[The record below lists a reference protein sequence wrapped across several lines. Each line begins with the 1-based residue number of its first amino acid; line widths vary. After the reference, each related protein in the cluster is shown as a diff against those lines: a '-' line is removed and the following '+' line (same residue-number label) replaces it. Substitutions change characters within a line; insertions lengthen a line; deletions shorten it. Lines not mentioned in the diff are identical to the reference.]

1 MTTRN
6 SRAKLG
12 RIAAANLSLYHS
24 IIRPI
29 LFSLSPESAHEFA
42 LKTLNHSAIRACF
55 KQSKRFPELGT
66 LKRFGLEFTNP
77 VGLAAGFDKNGT
89 AAHALADLGFGLI
102 EVGTVTNEPQP
113 GNLKPRLVST
123 AAGSGANQPSGI
135 QQPWRVVVQAVLARS
150 PARQNNVAI

>member
-1 MTTRN
+1 V
-6 SRAKLG
+6 

-42 LKTLNHSAIRACF
+42 LKTLNISAIRACF
-55 KQSKRFPELGT
+55 KQKNRFPEFGT
-66 LKRFGLEFTNP
+66 LKRFGLDFSNP

-89 AAHALADLGFGLI
+89 AAHALADLGFGFI

-113 GNLKPRLVST
+113 GNPKTATVSP
-123 AAGSGANQPSGI
+123 AAGSRAGQSTGI
-135 QQPWRVVVQAVLARS
+135 QQSRCARVG
-150 PARQNNVAI
+150 PAAPESSA